1 MLLWILAVSGLL
13 SGAMGSKAASDCE
26 LQKLQPMMKL
36 LNLLVS
42 QKLHAGATSVTAAT
56 AAYVALDG
64 RPKCL

>member
-13 SGAMGSKAASDCE
+13 SGAMGSKAASDYE

-42 QKLHAGATSVTAAT
+42 QKLQEPQVSQQ
-56 AAYVALDG
+56 LQL
-64 RPKCL
+64 PM